1 MTTRPTGAH
10 HLPPEPTIVEQGQ
23 PPQGFI
29 ASTTDN
35 GMVDA
40 AVDHGGAA
48 GFDPSS
54 LDRPME
60 GVRPQLPAF
69 QPHPTAIVDA
79 RAMATAA
86 CHAFVITTCAITA
99 VAIPGDLLER
109 FTGSLAI
116 ALQEAILQGIACLAF
131 PVGVG
136 SPRMGQMEE
145 RGDQAIDPQV
155 SQGHL

>member
-23 PPQGFI
+23 PQQGFI

-35 GMVDA
+35 GVLEA
-40 AVDHGGAA
+40 AVDRDGTA

-60 GVRPQLPAF
+60 DIRPQLPARK
-69 QPHPTAIVDA
+69 PHPTAIVDA
-79 RAMATAA
+79 RAIATAA
-86 CHAFVITTCAITA
+86 CHAFLITTCAITA
-99 VAIPGDLLER
+99 VAIPGDLLQG
-109 FTGSLAI
+109 FTGALTV
-116 ALQEAILQGIACLAF
+116 ALQQVVFHGIETLTR
-131 PVGVG
+131 PLVGG
-136 SPRMGQMEE
+136 WPRIGQTEE
-145 RGDQAIDPQV
+145 RGDQVIDPQV